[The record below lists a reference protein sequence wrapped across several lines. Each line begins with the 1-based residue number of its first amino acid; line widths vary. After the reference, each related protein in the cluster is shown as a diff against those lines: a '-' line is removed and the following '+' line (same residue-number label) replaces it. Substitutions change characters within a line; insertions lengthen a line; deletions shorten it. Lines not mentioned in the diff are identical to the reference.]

1 VQRSARRIGEE
12 DRELIR
18 DLYPSLCRF
27 AAIVGSPETEPE
39 DLVQESLYRA
49 LRRGTLTGLE
59 HPTAYLRRSIL
70 NLVANER
77 RGLLRLRGALSRL
90 NPQAGGDDC
99 YPSDVGDLLNLPPQ
113 ARAVMFLREVEG
125 RSFAE
130 IAEAVGCRES
140 TARATAARA
149 RRKLHQILSE
159 EVRDA
164 TA

>member
-1 VQRSARRIGEE
+1 MRQTARRIGEA

-27 AAIVGSPETEPE
+27 AAIVAPPETEPE
-39 DLVQESLYRA
+39 DLVQEALYRT
-49 LRRGTLTGLE
+49 LRRGPLAGLE
-59 HPTAYLRRSIL
+59 YPTAYLRRTIL
-70 NLVANER
+70 NLASNER
-77 RGLLRLRGALSRL
+77 RRAARLRRAVSRM
-90 NPQAGGDDC
+90 NPQAGGDDS
-99 YPSDVGDLLNLPPQ
+99 YPSDVEDLLRLPPQ
-113 ARAVMFLREVEG
+113 ARAVIFMREIEG

-130 IAEAVGCRES
+130 IAEAVGCREA

-149 RRKLHQILSE
+149 RRRLQELLSE